1 MRKVVANLT
10 FSHGFDDVT
19 GTTYFKVRMFYVVT
33 RGSRIIQLINYGDS
47 AELAYKYDSM
57 KSMLDSMHKMLKNN
71 DLKTDNIYIGDFV
84 FDGIICTEIDEESY
98 VSSPVR
104 FSAKR

>member
-10 FSHGFDDVT
+10 FSRGFDDVT
-19 GTTYFKVRMFYVVT
+19 ETTYFKVRLFYVVT
-33 RGSRIIQLINYGDS
+33 KDARIIQLINYGDS
-47 AELAYKYDSM
+47 AELAYKYDSL
-57 KSMLDSMHKMLKNN
+57 KSLLDSMHKMMKENN
-71 DLKTDNIYIGDFV
+71 FKTDNISYDSWV

-98 VSSPVR
+98 ISSPVR